1 MLRKQKKRKQLS
13 SIDKGSSYKQKEE
26 ITVKKVGKEEAV
38 TPVKQ
43 EGKEKKAVNQEGM
56 EKRSLAV

>member
-43 EGKEKKAVNQEGM
+43 GKEKKAVNQEGM